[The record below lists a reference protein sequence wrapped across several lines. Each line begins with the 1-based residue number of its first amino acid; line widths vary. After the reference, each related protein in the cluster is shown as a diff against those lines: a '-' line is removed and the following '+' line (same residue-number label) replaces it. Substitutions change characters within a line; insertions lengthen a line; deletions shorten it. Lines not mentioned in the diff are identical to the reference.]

1 MYGDEIILLREILE
15 EMQKQTAE
23 MASFRNTV
31 YQISEKVGNIEKILR
46 EMEIELFG
54 EAKRGKG
61 K

>member
-31 YQISEKVGNIEKILR
+31 YQISEKVGNIEKRLR
-46 EMEIELFG
+46 EME
-54 EAKRGKG
+54 KVNDK
-61 K
+61 